1 MKKHS
6 NSKGAFPARRVK
18 KAAKTKASKVSI
30 DEVIHSLEAPHD
42 AEPQGL
48 IPPETKPKK
57 SDKLL
62 ADQLDEENE

>member
-6 NSKGAFPARRVK
+6 NSKAAFPARRVK
-18 KAAKTKASKVSI
+18 KTAKTKASKVSL

-48 IPPETKPKK
+48 VPPENKVKK

-62 ADQLDEENE
+62 ADKLDEENE